1 MSSFPDS
8 SRPPPP
14 VVVPL
19 EHDGI
24 RYAPDEHPPVEP
36 GSPPG
41 GYLAAFDAKTGA
53 KLWSALVYEI
63 QEDPFAPIQPGRHFK
78 SLTLL
83 PGATGIDVEDEYG
96 VHYAFDFATRSAHR
110 VTPVGAPREMPIK
123 RPLPVP
129 PKPPGSN

>member
-1 MSSFPDS
+1 MSTTPDS

-24 RYAPDEHPPVEP
+24 RYAPDDHPPV
-36 GSPPG
+36 GSGSRQG
-41 GYLAAFDAKTGA
+41 GYLAAFDAKTGV
-53 KLWSALVYEI
+53 KLWSALVYDI

-78 SLTLL
+78 SLSLL

-96 VHYAFDFATRSAHR
+96 VHYAFDFATRTAQRTS
-110 VTPVGAPREMPIK
+110 PVATLRDMPIK

-129 PKPPGSN
+129 PKPPGSQ